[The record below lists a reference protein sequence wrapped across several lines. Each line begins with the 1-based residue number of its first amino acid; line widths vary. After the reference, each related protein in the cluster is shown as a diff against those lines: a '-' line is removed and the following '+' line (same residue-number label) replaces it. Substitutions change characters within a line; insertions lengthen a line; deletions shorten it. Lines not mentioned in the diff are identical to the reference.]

1 MTSRTLLTW
10 AHHEP
15 VRGQIEGALGGRAA
29 VDALRDAIRA
39 STRRG
44 AGSWSVWEA
53 ALRVEVWGS
62 WDGWAAPRPGRLGS
76 WGAEGFLEFLGAE
89 VPDGAWEFKWRVE
102 GAGGVRWLLDPLR
115 PRAENAGWNANSLT
129 AFRAVDGRS
138 LLHRLTP
145 VTLGIPRWAPHFA
158 RAFLFVDA
166 PDLGWGRPVRGL
178 LVGDAEGPVPW
189 WGRGVWG
196 RHAAA
201 LVPLPPGRWEFKWLL
216 LDESG
221 AATWLAGDGPVRENE
236 GWNKNGVVHVG

>member
-1 MTSRTLLTW
+1 MATRTLLTW
-10 AHHEP
+10 AYHETT
-15 VRGQIEGALGGRAA
+15 RGQIEAALGGRAA
-29 VDALRDAIRA
+29 DEAE
-39 STRRG
+39 RG
-44 AGSWSVWEA
+44 E
-53 ALRVEVWGS
+53 LRVEAWGS
-62 WDGWAAPRPGRLGS
+62 WDGWAAPRPGHLGRQRR
-76 WGAEGFLEFLGAE
+76 GRRFAGTFLSAE
-89 VPDGAWEFKWRVE
+89 VPVGAWEFKWRVE
-102 GAGGVRWLLDPLR
+102 GAGGARWLLDPLR

-138 LLHRLTP
+138 LFHRLTP
-145 VTLGIPRWAPHFA
+145 VTLGIPRGAPHFA

-221 AATWLAGDGPVRENE
+221 AATWLAGDGPTRENE